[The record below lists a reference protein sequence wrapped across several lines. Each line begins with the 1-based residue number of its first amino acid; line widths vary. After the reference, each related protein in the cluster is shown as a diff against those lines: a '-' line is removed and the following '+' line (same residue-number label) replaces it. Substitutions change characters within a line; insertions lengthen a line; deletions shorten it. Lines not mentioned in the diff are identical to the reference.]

1 MRIVG
6 AIKIPYCGPSICYK
20 ALKLITS
27 LKVGYLSLCDFN
39 VMQSKASLCEIKTKQ
54 ERSETNCLTSKLNYK
69 TIPKLC
75 EIKTMSCRSSKNAKA
90 NHVMQL
96 RVSYLSLCEMNVMQS
111 L

>member
-39 VMQSKASLCEIKTKQ
+39 VMQSKASLCEIKTK
-54 ERSETNCLTSKLNYK
+54 
-69 TIPKLC
+69 
-75 EIKTMSCRSSKNAKA
+75 
-90 NHVMQL
+90 
-96 RVSYLSLCEMNVMQS
+96 
-111 L
+111 